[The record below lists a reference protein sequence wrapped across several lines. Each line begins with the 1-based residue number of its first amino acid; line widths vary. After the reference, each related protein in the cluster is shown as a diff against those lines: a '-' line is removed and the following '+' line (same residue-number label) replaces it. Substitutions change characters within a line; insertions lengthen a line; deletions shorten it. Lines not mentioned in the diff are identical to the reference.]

1 MPSNVPIRGVRMQDE
16 LYLKLRHIAQQ
27 EKRSY
32 NQEAVYILQKFV
44 EEYERQNGVIQVD
57 PDELYR

>member
-44 EEYERQNGVIQVD
+44 EEYERQNGIIQVD

>member
-16 LYLKLRHIAQQ
+16 IYLKLRHIAQQ

-44 EEYERQNGVIQVD
+44 EEYERQNGIIQVD

>member
-16 LYLKLRHIAQQ
+16 LYLKLRHIAQR
-27 EKRSY
+27 ENRSY

-44 EEYERQNGVIQVD
+44 EEYEQQNGIIQVD

>member
-16 LYLKLRHIAQQ
+16 LYLKLRYIAQR
-27 EKRSY
+27 ENRSY

-44 EEYERQNGVIQVD
+44 EEYEQQNGILQVD

>member
-1 MPSNVPIRGVRMQDE
+1 MQDE

-27 EKRSY
+27 ENRSY

-44 EEYERQNGVIQVD
+44 EEYERQNGIIQVD

>member
-16 LYLKLRHIAQQ
+16 LYLKLRYIAQR
-27 EKRSY
+27 ENRSY

>member
-27 EKRSY
+27 ENRSY

-44 EEYERQNGVIQVD
+44 EEYERQNGIIQVD